1 MLITTLVIF
10 GGLVIGILVAA
21 PVGPVNILC
30 IQRTLQR
37 GFWGGLAAGFGAV
50 LGDGILALTAAYGI
64 KAISVSFNTYQQELK
79 ILGGLILITF
89 GVRLFMKKPVMS
101 EPVDELA
108 RLSKNAGAIP
118 QSFFLTVTNPGA
130 FLGVLFFVG
139 ALASK
144 VGAFD
149 AFNAFVLVLAIMVG
163 SLSWWFSLSWLIST
177 IRHRLNEDRLKTI
190 NQGAGTILVLCGL
203 FLLGEFLFR
212 IIWAI

>member
-1 MLITTLVIF
+1 MLITTLVII
-10 GGLVIGILVAA
+10 GGLVIGVLVAA

-37 GFWGGLAAGFGAV
+37 GFWGGMAAGVGAV
-50 LGDGILALTAAYGI
+50 LGDGILALAAAYGI
-64 KAISVSFNTYQQELK
+64 KAVSVTFNTYQQELK
-79 ILGGLILITF
+79 LIGGTILIIF
-89 GVRLFMKKPVMS
+89 GIRLFLKKAVMA
-101 EPVDELA
+101 EPVDDLA

-149 AFNAFVLVLAIMVG
+149 TLNASVLVLAIMVG

-177 IRHRLNEDRLKTI
+177 IRHRLNEERLQRI
-190 NQGAGTILVLCGL
+190 NRGAGAILVICGL
-203 FLLGEFLFR
+203 FLLGEILCR
-212 IIWAI
+212 NI